1 MEPWIKEM
9 GCMSD
14 VVKIYG
20 KTFKPGKVI
29 DNPSDEQLRAWTL
42 EQGGIITQAGNLA
55 VITKVRSRS
64 AKFTEI
70 YHDKKPDQDDLKLIG
85 DVFDYL
91 KDKEVIRLDRRM
103 CMHPDFTFH
112 ARVYITSQYARIPLM
127 WGNTLFEMEDTDG
140 DPDFITITV
149 AEWPE
154 RRVMVFPEEGLTIIL
169 GSDYKGENKK
179 AMLRQLMYAVKK
191 RGCLGLHAG
200 SKIIRV
206 RKGGKLTDVGFLFF
220 GLSGTG
226 KTSLTC
232 HSHWLNYPERV
243 VIRQDDVVILRPDG
257 SALGTENSYYVKTDA
272 LDLDSQPILYA
283 ACLSPRTILENVM
296 VHEENRR
303 IDFHDSTITSNGRA
317 MVKRSDVAYT
327 DDQIDLSKVHNIV
340 FITRRRDVV
349 PPVARLSPEFGAAAF
364 MLGESIETSAGDPTM
379 AGRAIRVVGT
389 NPFIVGSEAEEGNIF
404 LSILRKNP
412 DVRCYMMNTGRVGAT
427 EGSSGENI
435 TVRDSVKIIEMIA
448 RDEITWKEDAF
459 WGYEVPEE
467 VPGMDYG
474 RFELGNFYQ
483 RSEIDS
489 LKESLRGERLEWME
503 RFDGLDEDILNAI
516 RGG

>member
-1 MEPWIKEM
+1 MNDTFE
-9 GCMSD
+9 
-14 VVKIYG
+14 IYG
-20 KTFKPGKVI
+20 QKFEPGKVI
-29 DNPSDEQLRAWTL
+29 DNPSDLQLREWAL
-42 EQGGIITQAGNLA
+42 EQGGMMTQTGNLA
-55 VITKVRSRS
+55 VITNVRSRS

-70 YHDKKPDQDDLKLIG
+70 YHDKAPEEKDLKLIH
-85 DVFDYL
+85 DVFEHL
-91 KDKEVIRLDRRM
+91 KNNEVIRLDRRM
-103 CMHPDFTFH
+103 CMHPDYLFH
-112 ARVYITSQYARIPLM
+112 ARVYITADYARIPLM
-127 WGNTLFEMEDTDG
+127 WGNTLFEPDDPDG
-140 DPDFITITV
+140 KPDFITITI

-206 RKGGKLTDVGFLFF
+206 KRQGELTDVGFLFF

-232 HSHWLNYPERV
+232 HSHWLDHPERII
-243 VIRQDDVVILRPDG
+243 IRQDDVVILRPDG

-272 LDLDSQPILYA
+272 LDLDSQPLLYA

-296 VHEENRR
+296 VHEDTLA
-303 IDFHDSTITSNGRA
+303 IDFRDSTITSNGRA
-317 MVKRSDVAYT
+317 MVKRSDVAFT
-327 DDQIDLSKVHNIV
+327 DDQIDLPKVHNIV
-340 FITRRRDVV
+340 FITRRQDVV
-349 PPVARLSPEFGAAAF
+349 PPIARLSPEFGAAAF

-389 NPFIVGSEAEEGNIF
+389 NPFIVGSESEEGNIF
-404 LSILRKNP
+404 LSILRGNP
-412 DVRCYMMNTGRVGAT
+412 DIQCYMMNTGRVGGT
-427 EGSSGENI
+427 EGLAGENI
-435 TVRDSVKIIEMIA
+435 SVRDSVKIIEMIA
-448 RDEITWKEDAF
+448 RDEIKWKEDPF

-467 VPGMDYG
+467 IPGMDYS
-474 RFELGNFYQ
+474 RFDLGNFYQ
-483 RSEIDS
+483 PSEISS
-489 LKESLRGERLEWME
+489 LEEALRNERIEWLE
-503 RFDGLDEDILNAI
+503 RFEDLDPDILNAI

>member
-1 MEPWIKEM
+1 MKDQLE
-9 GCMSD
+9 
-14 VVKIYG
+14 IYG
-20 KTFKPGKVI
+20 KVFRPGKVI
-29 DNPSDEQLRAWTL
+29 DNPSDDQLRAWAL
-42 EQGGIITQAGNLA
+42 EQGGVITQAGNLA

-70 YHDKKPDQDDLKLIG
+70 FHDKAPEEKDLRLIQE
-85 DVFDYL
+85 VFDYL

-103 CMHPDFTFH
+103 CMHPDFRFH

-127 WGNTLFEMEDTDG
+127 WGNTLFEEPDRDG
-140 DPDFITITV
+140 QPDFTTITV
-149 AEWPE
+149 SEWPE

-206 RKGGKLTDVGFLFF
+206 EKDGELQDVGFLFF

-232 HSHWLNYPERV
+232 HSHWLNYPEGV
-243 VIRQDDVVILRPDG
+243 VIRQDDVVILEPNGR
-257 SALGTENSYYVKTDA
+257 ALGTENSYYVKTDA
-272 LDLDSQPILYA
+272 LDLDSQPLLYS
-283 ACLSPRTILENVM
+283 ACLSRRTILENVK
-296 VHEENRR
+296 VHEDGMR
-303 IDFHDSTITSNGRA
+303 IDFYDSSITSNGRA
-317 MVKRSDVAYT
+317 MVKRSDVAFT
-327 DDQIDLSKVHNIV
+327 DDEIDLPNAHNIV
-340 FITRRRDVV
+340 FITRRNDVV

-389 NPFIVGSEAEEGNIF
+389 NPFIVGSESEEGNIF
-404 LSILRKNP
+404 LSILRANP
-412 DVRCYMMNTGRVGAT
+412 GIRCYMMNTGSVGAT
-427 EGSSGENI
+427 EGSAGENI
-435 TVRDSVKIIEMIA
+435 TVKDSVKIIEMIA
-448 RDEITWKEDAF
+448 RDRIKWKQDSF

-467 VPGMDYG
+467 VPGMDHQ
-474 RFELGNFYQ
+474 RFELENFYQ
-483 RSEIDS
+483 PNEINS
-489 LKESLRGERLEWME
+489 LKESLRKERIEWLE
-503 RFDGLDEDILNAI
+503 RFDGLDESIINAI

>member
-1 MEPWIKEM
+1 MK
-9 GCMSD
+9 D
-14 VVKIYG
+14 
-20 KTFKPGKVI
+20 TFEICGERFDPAKVF
-29 DNPSDEQLRAWTL
+29 DNPGDSQLREWAL
-42 EQGGIITQAGNLA
+42 EQGGVITQAGNLA

-70 YHDKKPDQDDLKLIG
+70 YHDKAPEEKDLKLIKE
-85 DVFDYL
+85 VFDYL

-103 CMHPDFTFH
+103 CMHPDFVFH
-112 ARVYITSQYARIPLM
+112 ARVYITAGYARIPLM
-127 WGNTLFEMEDTDG
+127 WGNTLFEPEDTDN

-206 RKGGKLTDVGFLFF
+206 KRQGELKEVGFLFF

-232 HSHWLNYPERV
+232 HSHWLDYPERII
-243 VIRQDDVVILRPDG
+243 IRQDDVVILRPDG
-257 SALGTENSYYVKTDA
+257 SALGTENSYYVKTDG
-272 LDLDSQPILYA
+272 LELDSQPLLYA
-283 ACLSPRTILENVM
+283 ACLSPRTILENVK
-296 VHEENRR
+296 VHEDTLG
-303 IDFHDSTITSNGRA
+303 IDFRDSSITSNGRA
-317 MVKRSDVAYT
+317 MVKRSDVAFT
-327 DDQIDLSKVHNIV
+327 DDNIDLPSVHNIV
-340 FITRRRDVV
+340 FITRREDVV

-404 LSILRKNP
+404 LSILRRNP
-412 DVRCYMMNTGRVGAT
+412 EIQCYMINTGRMGAT
-427 EGSSGENI
+427 EGLAGENI

-448 RDEITWKEDAF
+448 RDEIRWKEDAF

-467 VPGMDYG
+467 IPGMEYA
-474 RFELGNFYQ
+474 RFELKNFYQ
-483 RSEIDS
+483 PAEIDS
-489 LKESLRGERLEWME
+489 LKEALRKERVEWLE
-503 RFDGLDEDILNAI
+503 RFEGLDPDIINAI

>member
-1 MEPWIKEM
+1 MHMDDTFE
-9 GCMSD
+9 
-14 VVKIYG
+14 IYG
-20 KTFKPGKVI
+20 KVFEPGKVTG
-29 DNPSDEQLRAWTL
+29 NPEGDQLRAWAI
-42 EQGGIITQAGNLA
+42 EQGGVITQAGNLA

-70 YHDKKPDQDDLKLIG
+70 FHDRKPDKKDLKLI
-85 DVFDYL
+85 DEVFEYL
-91 KDKEVIRLDRRM
+91 KDKEVIRLDRCM
-103 CMHPDFTFH
+103 CMHPDFPFH
-112 ARVYITSQYARIPLM
+112 ARVYITSDYARIPLM
-127 WGNTLFEMEDTDG
+127 WGNTLFEMNDNSG
-140 DPDFITITV
+140 DPDFVTITV

-154 RRVMVFPEEGLTIIL
+154 RRVMVFPEQGLTIIL

-206 RKGGKLTDVGFLFF
+206 KRGEELSDEGFLFF

-226 KTSLTC
+226 KTTLTC
-232 HSHWLNYPERV
+232 HSHWLSYPERV
-243 VIRQDDVVILRPDG
+243 IIRQDDVVILRPDG

-272 LDLDSQPILYA
+272 LELDSQPFLYA
-283 ACLSPRTILENVM
+283 ACLAPRTILENVM
-296 VHEENRR
+296 VHEEGRR
-303 IDFHDSTITSNGRA
+303 IDFHDSSITSNGRA
-317 MVKRSDVAYT
+317 MVKRSDVAFT
-327 DDQIDLSKVHNIV
+327 DEQIDLPKVQNIV

-404 LSILRKNP
+404 LSILRRNP
-412 DVRCYMMNTGRVGAT
+412 GIRCYLMNTGQVGAT
-427 EGSSGENI
+427 EGSAGENI
-435 TVRDSVKIIEMIA
+435 SIKDSANIVEMIA
-448 RDEITWKEDAF
+448 RDEIKWKQDSF

-467 VPGMDYG
+467 VPGMDYA
-474 RFELGNFYQ
+474 RFELKNFYQ
-483 RSEIDS
+483 PNEIDF
-489 LKESLRGERLEWME
+489 LKEALRRERIEWLE
-503 RFDGLDEDILNAI
+503 RFKELDQDTLNAI

>member
-1 MEPWIKEM
+1 MNDTLEIFGMEF
-9 GCMSD
+9 D
-14 VVKIYG
+14 
-20 KTFKPGKVI
+20 PGRVI
-29 DNPSDEQLRAWTL
+29 DNPSDLQLREWAL
-42 EQGGIITQAGNLA
+42 DQGGVITQTGNLA
-55 VITKVRSRS
+55 VTTKVRSRS

-70 YHDKKPDQDDLKLIG
+70 FHDRAPEEGDLKLIG
-85 DVFDYL
+85 EVFDYL
-91 KDKEVIRLDRRM
+91 KDKELIRLDRRM
-103 CMHPDFTFH
+103 CMHPDFLFH
-112 ARVYITSQYARIPLM
+112 ARVYITAGYARIPLM
-127 WGNTLFEMEDTDG
+127 WGNTLFEMEDPDG

-154 RRVMVFPEEGLTIIL
+154 RRVMVFPERGLTIIL

-179 AMLRQLMYAVKK
+179 AMLRQLMYAVKQ

-200 SKIIRV
+200 SKIIHVKRD
-206 RKGGKLTDVGFLFF
+206 GELADVGFLFF

-232 HSHWLNYPERV
+232 HSHWLDYPERI

-272 LDLDSQPILYA
+272 LELDSQPLLYV

-296 VHEENRR
+296 VHEETRR

-317 MVKRSDVAYT
+317 MVKRGDVAFT
-327 DDQIDLSKVHNIV
+327 DDQIDLPQVRNIV
-340 FITRRRDVV
+340 FITRRHDVV
-349 PPVARLSPEFGAAAF
+349 PPVARLSPEFGAAVF

-404 LSILRKNP
+404 LSILRRNP
-412 DVRCYMMNTGRVGAT
+412 DIRCYMINTGQVGAT
-427 EGSSGENI
+427 EGLAGENI
-435 TVRDSVKIIEMIA
+435 SVRDSVKIIEMIA
-448 RDEITWKEDAF
+448 RDEIKWKEDTF

-467 VPGMDYG
+467 IPGMDYA

-483 RSEIDS
+483 PDEINS
-489 LKESLRGERLEWME
+489 QRKALRKERIEWLE
-503 RFDGLDEDILNAI
+503 RFEGLEPDIVNAI

>member
-1 MEPWIKEM
+1 MKDQLE
-9 GCMSD
+9 
-14 VVKIYG
+14 IYG
-20 KTFKPGKVI
+20 KGFKPGRII
-29 DNPSDEQLRAWTL
+29 DNPSDNELRARAL
-42 EQGGIITQAGNLA
+42 EQGGVITQAGNLA

-70 YHDKKPDQDDLKLIG
+70 FHDKQPDDKDLHLIEE
-85 DVFDYL
+85 VFAYL
-91 KDKEVIRLDRRM
+91 EDKEVIQLDRRM
-103 CMHPDFTFH
+103 CMHPDFLFH

-127 WGNTLFEMEDTDG
+127 WGNTLFEEENKDD

-169 GSDYKGENKK
+169 GTDYKGENKK

-200 SKIIRV
+200 SKIVRV
-206 RKGGKLTDVGFLFF
+206 EKDGRLQDVGFLFF

-243 VIRQDDVVILRPDG
+243 VIRQDDVVLLEPSG
-257 SALGTENSYYVKTDA
+257 GALGTENSYYVKTDA
-272 LDLDSQPILYA
+272 LDLDSQPLLYS
-283 ACLSPRTILENVM
+283 ACLSRRTILENVKVYEDGM
-296 VHEENRR
+296 R
-303 IDFHDSTITSNGRA
+303 IDFNDSSITSNGRA
-317 MVKRSDVAYT
+317 MVKRSDVAFT
-327 DDQIDLSKVHNIV
+327 DDDIDLPEVHNIV
-340 FITRRRDVV
+340 FITRRNDVV
-349 PPVARLSPEFGAAAF
+349 PPIARLNPEFGAAAF

-389 NPFIVGSEAEEGNIF
+389 NPFIVGSESEEGNIF
-404 LSILRKNP
+404 LSILKRNP
-412 DVRCYMMNTGRVGAT
+412 NIRCYMMNTGRVGAT
-427 EGSSGENI
+427 EGSAGENI
-435 TVRDSVKIIEMIA
+435 TVRDSVKIVEMIA
-448 RDEITWKEDAF
+448 RDQIKWKQDSF

-467 VPGMDYG
+467 VAGMDHQ
-474 RFELGNFYQ
+474 RFELENFYQ
-483 RSEIDS
+483 PSEINY
-489 LKESLRGERLEWME
+489 LKESLRKERIEWLE
-503 RFDGLDEDILNAI
+503 RFDELDSSIINAI

>member
-1 MEPWIKEM
+1 
-9 GCMSD
+9 MSD
-14 VVKIYG
+14 VVQIYG
-20 KTFKPGKVI
+20 KQFKPRKVI
-29 DNPSDEQLRAWTL
+29 DNPSDDQLRAWAL
-42 EQGGIITQAGNLA
+42 EQGGVITQAGNLA

-70 YHDKKPDQDDLKLIG
+70 YHDKKPDDKDLQLID

-103 CMHPDFTFH
+103 CMHEDFLFH

-127 WGNTLFEMEDTDG
+127 WGNTLFETEETDK

-169 GSDYKGENKK
+169 GTDYKGENKK

-206 RKGGKLTDVGFLFF
+206 KREGELADVGFLFF

-232 HSHWLNYPERV
+232 HSHWLNFPEKV
-243 VIRQDDVVILRPDG
+243 IIRQDDVVILRPDS

-272 LDLDSQPILYA
+272 LDLDSQPLLYS

-303 IDFHDSTITSNGRA
+303 IDFYDSTITSNGRA
-317 MVKRSDVAYT
+317 MVKRSDVAFT
-327 DDQIDLSKVHNIV
+327 DDQIDLPKVINIV
-340 FITRRRDVV
+340 FITRRNDVV
-349 PPVARLSPEFGAAAF
+349 PPIARLSPEFGAASF

-389 NPFIVGSEAEEGNIF
+389 NPFIVGSESEEGNIF
-404 LSILRKNP
+404 LSILRRNP
-412 DVRCYMMNTGRVGAT
+412 GIRCYMMNTGRVGAT
-427 EGSSGENI
+427 EGLAGENI
-435 TVRDSVKIIEMIA
+435 TVRDSVNIVEMIA
-448 RDEITWKEDAF
+448 RDEIKWKEDTF

-467 VPGMDYG
+467 VPGMDHE
-474 RFELGNFYQ
+474 RFELNNFYQ
-483 RSEIDS
+483 MSEIDS
-489 LKESLRGERLEWME
+489 LKEALRKERVEWMD
-503 RFDGLDEDILNAI
+503 RFDGLDTEILNAI